1 MADIKIKSIEPYT
14 NIPYIPFGQVEQTT
28 RHGAQ
33 YFSNV
38 KQLQVGFGSSVFRV
52 DRDGMW
58 AGAETFAAAPWKV
71 DWDGNMTASSITLT
85 GYIPTGGALTDIGSG
100 NITSTYIGSN
110 AVVSSKIAAN
120 AVTADKISVSSLS
133 AISANIGSVTS
144 GTITGALIRTSSSGA
159 RVEIDDSVDSIK
171 IYDASDLR
179 LEIYDNFINFNED
192 DGTQIGSIYA
202 GNTGNMLINV
212 SQTGNSLLLNVATSG
227 SIIMSVAT
235 NTYITL
241 GSGKIDFNT
250 YLDLSSYWID
260 NCDGIYF
267 DDHNA
272 NPDADGHMVY
282 YDVSGVEGI
291 RCQFGGS
298 DFQFDA
304 TGV

>member
-1 MADIKIKSIEPYT
+1 MAKTKIIVPYVNT
-14 NIPYIPFGQVEQTT
+14 PYIPLNEVESTDRKGGQYLT
-28 RHGAQ
+28 
-33 YFSNV
+33 NV
-38 KQLQVGFGSSVFRV
+38 KQLSVGFGSRVFRV

-58 AGAETFAAAPWKV
+58 AGAETFAAAPWSV
-71 DWDGNMTASSITLT
+71 DWDGNMVAASLT
-85 GYIPTGGALTDIGSG
+85 ISGYIPTGGALSDIGAG
-100 NITSTYIGSN
+100 NITNTYIGTN
-110 AVVSSKIAAN
+110 AISTGNIQAN
-120 AVTADKISVSSLS
+120 AITAAKISVSSLS
-133 AISANIGSVTS
+133 AISANIGTVTS

-159 RVEIDDSVDSIK
+159 RVEIDDTVDSIK

-202 GNTGNMLINV
+202 GDTGNLLINV
-212 SQTGNSLLLNVATSG
+212 SQTGNSLLLNAPTSGNIIMAVATS
-227 SIIMSVAT
+227 
-235 NTYITL
+235 TYITL

-272 NPDADGHMVY
+272 NPDANGHMVY
-282 YDVSGVEGI
+282 YDVGASEGL
-291 RCQFGGS
+291 RMQFGGS